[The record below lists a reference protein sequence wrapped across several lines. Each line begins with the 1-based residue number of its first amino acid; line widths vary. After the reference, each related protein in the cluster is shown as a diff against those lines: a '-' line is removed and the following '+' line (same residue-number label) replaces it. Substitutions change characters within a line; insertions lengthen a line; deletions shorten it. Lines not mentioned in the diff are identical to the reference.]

1 MSLELLGQAR
11 PADTN
16 NAVLIAG
23 ELNWENVIYELVICN
38 TTGADELAR
47 VFHSKGGATYSQATA
62 LLYDKLVPRNDL
74 LQIRFRALG
83 VIDKDNF
90 AIRTSTASALTFT
103 AYGIRQKRTEKH
115 P

>member
-1 MSLELLGQAR
+1 MSQELLGQAR

-23 ELNWENVIYELVICN
+23 ELNWENIVQELLICN
-38 TTGADELAR
+38 TTGSDELAR
-47 VFHSKGGATYSQATA
+47 VFHSKAGTTYTQATA
-62 LLYDKLVPRNDL
+62 LLYDKLVPRNDFV
-74 LQIRFRALG
+74 QVRFRALG
-83 VIDKDNF
+83 VIDKDNL